1 MALTTYTEL
10 KTEFLS
16 TFRLQPTAAHI
27 LNSLSNLRQN
37 RRSVY
42 AYAAEI
48 RKLVNR
54 LAAPDKPSDLVQ
66 CETFLRDLDH
76 NDPHIGMDLSGQTLD
91 TLVERVVKADRLK
104 APITQS
110 YGPAVAGSRV
120 AYLPQGSRYGYPPA
134 AWNFQ
139 GATSLDAQRGVGS
152 ATAVDGPA
160 ESGSGLVFRPD
171 VWCTSYGK

>member
-1 MALTTYTEL
+1 MNLKYPKYASAPHQDPDDHCIMFEETYYLNNLPANPAALTPAEELQMKRTFATTMIGPAQAWVTQYMALTTYTDL

-42 AYAAEI
+42 AYVAEI

-66 CETFLRDLDH
+66 CETFL
-76 NDPHIGMDLSGQTLD
+76 
-91 TLVERVVKADRLK
+91 
-104 APITQS
+104 
-110 YGPAVAGSRV
+110 
-120 AYLPQGSRYGYPPA
+120 
-134 AWNFQ
+134 
-139 GATSLDAQRGVGS
+139 
-152 ATAVDGPA
+152 
-160 ESGSGLVFRPD
+160 
-171 VWCTSYGK
+171 